1 MTVAR
6 RSINDYWMI
15 RARQGKR
22 LEPADTLRLHR
33 KAVAWLLG
41 QRWPRLISIGLVSE
55 DGLSSFYAE
64 LPVESYREKITPW
77 VQANVLPLL
86 EGGACV
92 MQPAEL
98 RQRLAEW
105 IGTQAEVVIA
115 SDSLEYDFKFLRA
128 VLDPWPGNV
137 DDHLLLLTRNGLNKY
152 DAFEEAVEAAFTSGL
167 RRHHALD
174 DAKANRLGWI
184 AAGSRI
190 GKVAL

>member
-1 MTVAR
+1 MLR
-6 RSINDYWMI
+6 IF
-15 RARQGKR
+15 
-22 LEPADTLRLHR
+22 LDTEFTG
-33 KAVAWLLG
+33 LG

-86 EGGACV
+86 EGGACI

-105 IGTQAEVVIA
+105 IGTQGDVVIA

-137 DDHLLLLTRNGLNKY
+137 DDHLLLLTRNGLNEY

-184 AAGSRI
+184 AAGGDI
-190 GKVAL
+190 KENGVAI

>member
-1 MTVAR
+1 MNRVF
-6 RSINDYWMI
+6 
-15 RARQGKR
+15 
-22 LEPADTLRLHR
+22 LDTEFTG
-33 KAVAWLLG
+33 LG

-64 LPVESYREKITPW
+64 LPAESYREKITPW

-86 EGGACV
+86 EGGACI

-137 DDHLLLLTRNGLNKY
+137 ADHPLLLTMNYLNEY
-152 DAFEEAVEAAFTSGL
+152 DAFGKAVDEAFASGL

-184 AAGSRI
+184 AAG
-190 GKVAL
+190 GDVEKKVMPCSPA